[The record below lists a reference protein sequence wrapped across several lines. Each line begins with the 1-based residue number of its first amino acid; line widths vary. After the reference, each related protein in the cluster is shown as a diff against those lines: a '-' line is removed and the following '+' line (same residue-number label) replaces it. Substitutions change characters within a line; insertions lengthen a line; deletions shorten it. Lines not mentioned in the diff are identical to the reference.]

1 VIGSVVGGI
10 IITYLDHLYRKIIK
24 NPIKQSSSSTTNE
37 KKSSQTLK
45 NLKNDE
51 KENSLS
57 LTKDEKL
64 MKKQFEDEFIDFENS
79 SALPTSCHKLGNK
92 RNEIVRNEIEKEMKN
107 DQFFIYF
114 FSIIYSSL
122 SSFMFDFD

>member
-24 NPIKQSSSSTTNE
+24 NPIKQSSSTTTNE

-45 NLKNDE
+45 NE
-51 KENSLS
+51 KQKGNSLLS
-57 LTKDEKL
+57 TTKDEKSL

-79 SALPTSCHKLGNK
+79 SSLPLSCHKLGE
-92 RNEIVRNEIEKEMKN
+92 R
-107 DQFFIYF
+107 
-114 FSIIYSSL
+114 
-122 SSFMFDFD
+122 